1 MGLARCGK
9 MILPGMVYMSQT
21 RIIEV
26 LQCRKDE
33 ANELMLL
40 EITVQLPI
48 FPSSLISFHYK
59 NHKNPVGRSEG
70 TGSVIVSLQS
80 HTAAMTWMAVVKK

>member
-9 MILPGMVYMSQT
+9 KMISPGMVYMSQT

-33 ANELMLL
+33 ANELMLV

-48 FPSSLISFHYK
+48 SSSSLISFHQK
-59 NHKNPVGRSEG
+59 NQENPAGRSKG
-70 TGSVIVSLQS
+70 MGSVKIGRAHV
-80 HTAAMTWMAVVKK
+80 